1 MVRRF
6 VEQEQCR
13 PPQQNF
19 GERDAHLPS
28 ARKRLGRP
36 DEIRLSEAEAFE
48 HLRHAQIDRMAVV
61 ALKQIS
67 QVVVSDEQRLV
78 LAVGQR
84 RICQSVLDA
93 FDLGFRIEQAL
104 ESRRRFV
111 EERAAGVLEPV
122 LRQIPNRETARFD
135 DIPAIRL
142 VESRENPQQR
152 RLARAVRAGK
162 TDTIAVI
169 DLPGD
174 IVEEHAFAEALGQA

>member
-1 MVRRF
+1 
-6 VEQEQCR
+6 
-13 PPQQNF
+13 
-19 GERDAHLPS
+19 
-28 ARKRLGRP
+28 
-36 DEIRLSEAEAFE
+36 
-48 HLRHAQIDRMAVV
+48 
-61 ALKQIS
+61 
-67 QVVVSDEQRLV
+67 
-78 LAVGQR
+78 
-84 RICQSVLDA
+84 
-93 FDLGFRIEQAL
+93 
-104 ESRRRFV
+104 
-111 EERAAGVLEPV
+111 VLEPV